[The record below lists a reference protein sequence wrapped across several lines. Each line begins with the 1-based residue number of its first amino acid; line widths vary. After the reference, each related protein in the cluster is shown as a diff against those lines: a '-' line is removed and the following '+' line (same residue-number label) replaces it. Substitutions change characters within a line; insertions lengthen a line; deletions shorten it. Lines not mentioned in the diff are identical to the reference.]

1 MMTAHSDRVGRYYAR
16 QNDLSHGDFH
26 ALLHLMVAE
35 TAGTP
40 LTPAQLSQRLDVSAA
55 AITYLADRMI
65 DAGHVRREPDVED
78 RRRSL
83 LRLQDGSMEL
93 AHEFFRP
100 LGEHLRA
107 SLAEL
112 PDRDLRSAHKVFTAM
127 IAGMS
132 AFESELYPPP
142 GSAARTEESAKA
154 APGRRRKPSPKPATA
169 EPGRLPGRDHADG
182 AQRIEIRC
190 ATAVQAD
197 AKLLDEPLQPI
208 FDGVRG
214 LNRGA
219 SSGRASATTSA
230 PRAIALAASIP
241 VRIPPEPTSG
251 IVGSAWRTSTI
262 AWAVGMPQ
270 SAKSG

>member
-1 MMTAHSDRVGRYYAR
+1 MTKRVAANRQPTRAELERLLSADLRMMTAHSDRVGRYYAR

-100 LGEHLRA
+100 LGEHLRE

-169 EPGRLPGRDHADG
+169 EPGP
-182 AQRIEIRC
+182 
-190 ATAVQAD
+190 AT
-197 AKLLDEPLQPI
+197 
-208 FDGVRG
+208 G
-214 LNRGA
+214 
-219 SSGRASATTSA
+219 SGSRRRRAAH
-230 PRAIALAASIP
+230 
-241 VRIPPEPTSG
+241 
-251 IVGSAWRTSTI
+251 
-262 AWAVGMPQ
+262 
-270 SAKSG
+270 

>member
-1 MMTAHSDRVGRYYAR
+1 MKGAPAKLSPYRHEGCRQVTKRVAANRQPTRAELERLLSADLRTITAHSDRVGRYYAR

-83 LRLQDGSMEL
+83 LRLQDGSMQL

-112 PDRDLRSAHKVFTAM
+112 PDRDLRSAHKVLTAM

-132 AFESELYPPP
+132 AFESELYPSPTE
-142 GSAARTEESAKA
+142 SSARTEESSKA
-154 APGRRRKPSPKPATA
+154 APGRRRKPPSKPATA
-169 EPGRLPGRDHADG
+169 EPGLTTG
-182 AQRIEIRC
+182 
-190 ATAVQAD
+190 
-197 AKLLDEPLQPI
+197 
-208 FDGVRG
+208 
-214 LNRGA
+214 
-219 SSGRASATTSA
+219 SGSRRRRAA
-230 PRAIALAASIP
+230 R
-241 VRIPPEPTSG
+241 
-251 IVGSAWRTSTI
+251 
-262 AWAVGMPQ
+262 
-270 SAKSG
+270 